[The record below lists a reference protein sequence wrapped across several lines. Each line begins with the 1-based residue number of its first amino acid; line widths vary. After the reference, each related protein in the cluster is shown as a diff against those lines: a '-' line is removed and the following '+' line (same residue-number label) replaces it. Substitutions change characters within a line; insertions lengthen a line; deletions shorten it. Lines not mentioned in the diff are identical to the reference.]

1 MHTTTYLLVTD
12 LEVDTAL
19 VDPAFPLA
27 VRAVWQLLWESE
39 VRPDEV
45 LALDVPDAELDDRL
59 VVIRHSKEGDLFETG
74 ITAAAAGVLRELIGT
89 RTEGPLFIVNGRR
102 LSKGEVATAFRAAT
116 GGRSLHALRFTRQ
129 RKERD
134 RVRRSATARQTEEKS
149 A

>member
-1 MHTTTYLLVTD
+1 MDTTHLLVND

-19 VDPAFPLA
+19 ADPMVPLA
-27 VRAVWQLLWESE
+27 VRAVWQLLWESD

-74 ITAAAAGVLRELIGT
+74 ITAAAASVLRELIGT
-89 RTEGPLFIVNGRR
+89 RTEGPLLTVDGHR
-102 LSKGEVATAFRAAT
+102 LSRAEVANAFRAAT
-116 GGRSLHALRFTRQ
+116 SGRTLHALRFTRQ

-134 RVRRSATARQTEEKS
+134 RARPSATARQTEEKT

>member
-19 VDPAFPLA
+19 ADPAVPLA

-45 LALDVPDAELDDRL
+45 LAFDVPDAELDDRL
-59 VVIRHSKEGDLFETG
+59 VVIRHSKEGDFFETG
-74 ITAAAAGVLRELIGT
+74 ITVAAAGVLRELIGT
-89 RTEGPLFIVNGRR
+89 RTEGPLFTVDGRR
-102 LSKGEVATAFRAAT
+102 LNKAEVARAFRAAT